1 MKITLHCTDCVYAE
15 FEQNEQTGRWRG
27 TCKRGYRLTNP
38 NEFHGADRFF
48 VDDPDMLVPTID
60 PRGHEYLRTKDI
72 CDSYVH
78 ISDLDKGAPGRGGIF
93 RFFKNRLQ
101 ADREKKELEEQ
112 SQAEAALKAAA
123 IEAKAQAAPD
133 AGAQAAADADGH
145 QPAAS
150 PATDAPAA
158 ASNKSDN

>member
-78 ISDLDKGAPGRGGIF
+78 ISDLDRGTPGHGGIF

-101 ADREKKELEEQ
+101 ADKEKKERERQLA
-112 SQAEAALKAAA
+112 AEA
-123 IEAKAQAAPD
+123 ETAKT
-133 AGAQAAADADGH
+133 
-145 QPAAS
+145 
-150 PATDAPAA
+150 ATDAAA
-158 ASNKSDN
+158 AKPASDETD

>member
-15 FEQNEQTGRWRG
+15 FEQNERTGRWRG
-27 TCKRGYRLTNP
+27 TCKRGYSLTNP

-72 CDSYVH
+72 CDAYVH
-78 ISDLDKGAPGRGGIF
+78 ISDVDKGAPGRGGIF

-101 ADREKKELEEQ
+101 ADKEKKALKE
-112 SQAEAALKAAA
+112 QAEAAKAAA
-123 IEAKAQAAPD
+123 ETT
-133 AGAQAAADADGH
+133 
-145 QPAAS
+145 PAES
-150 PATDAPAA
+150 TSEKTD
-158 ASNKSDN
+158 